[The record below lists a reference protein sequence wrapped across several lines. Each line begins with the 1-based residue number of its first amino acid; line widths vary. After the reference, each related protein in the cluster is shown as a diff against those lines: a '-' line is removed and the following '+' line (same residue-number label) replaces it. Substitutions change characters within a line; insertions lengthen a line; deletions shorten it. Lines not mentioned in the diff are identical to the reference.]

1 MRIPP
6 QYRTAE
12 SFERDFGDPAN
23 PHSRLPFAAALELDE
38 REEYPSAHHAQL
50 DSWGFPELYIPAE
63 CGGQLKSFEEVLAL
77 LRALSR
83 RDLTVAVSHVI

>member
-1 MRIPP
+1 MQIPP

-12 SFERDFGDPAN
+12 SFERDFGDPAD
-23 PHSRLPFAAALELDE
+23 PRSRLSFATALELDE
-38 REEYPSAHHAQL
+38 REEYPSEQHALL
-50 DSWGFPELYIPAE
+50 DAWHLPERYIPAE

-83 RDLTVAVSHVI
+83 RDLTVAGAT